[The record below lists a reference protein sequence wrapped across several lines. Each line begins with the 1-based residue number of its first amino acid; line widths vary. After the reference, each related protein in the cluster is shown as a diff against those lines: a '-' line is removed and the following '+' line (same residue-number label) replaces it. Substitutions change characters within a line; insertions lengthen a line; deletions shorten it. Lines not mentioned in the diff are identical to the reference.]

1 MSFLPKTRTQNVVIQ
16 ETSDEVLVYD
26 LDKNKAVCLNETSAI
41 IWKLCDGQKSVNEIA
56 DEVGKK
62 LKSKVNKDLVLLAL
76 DQLKNEGLLENDDDF
91 GLKFEGL
98 TRREIVRNIG
108 AVSMV
113 ALPIVSA
120 IIAPQASFAQSCVG
134 TGTIPPNA
142 LLTNACSDTDAN
154 CQSNAVNNCCSG
166 MARSVMQPCPSFPT
180 FTFACECFV

>member
-91 GLKFEGL
+91 GFE
-98 TRREIVRNIG
+98 I
-108 AVSMV
+108 
-113 ALPIVSA
+113 
-120 IIAPQASFAQSCVG
+120 
-134 TGTIPPNA
+134 
-142 LLTNACSDTDAN
+142 
-154 CQSNAVNNCCSG
+154 
-166 MARSVMQPCPSFPT
+166 
-180 FTFACECFV
+180 